1 MYIIKVYHEEDYREI
16 ISIESGSMSQYLHN
30 NQLIN
35 QQASLTQVPGVL
47 DLGPGA
53 QLSIEKEFY
62 NGFRSPVTLV
72 DRSGIPLVIQP
83 MNVKA
88 LNQFI
93 VRYTIKYRVGVNID
107 VERLSNATSE
117 GMRALRDAVLSGSV
131 RQRMGQCYAQV
142 DYGVNENDV
151 VQSGGSLY
159 LVNLDVVVSTMQGG
173 YVPHH
178 PFSAEGIRN
187 RLVAENEQINTA
199 GTVGYAIQI
208 IDNEDVFGARYIN
221 INKEIFLVQPM
232 KDPGRNSG
240 VYRTST
246 APVSQ
251 KGGVGAPRSDYFT
264 FGEAEEFLG
273 LFRSYE
279 DAWVLGDIA
288 AERKRELDQLA
299 QHLKEMEHRQKIER
313 LEREREFEEWKQDIE
328 QRRITEESDRKAQQH
343 RWSVEEARINEA
355 AARLKEEQTRVE
367 HLRSIAALE
376 RKDHYEERSYARKD
390 SSEFLKWVP
399 AIATGLAAIFLAFK

>member
-1 MYIIKVYHEEDYREI
+1 
-16 ISIESGSMSQYLHN
+16 MSQYLHN

-72 DRSGIPLVIQP
+72 DRSGMPLVIQP

-151 VQSGGSLY
+151 VSSGGSLY

-178 PFSAEGIRN
+178 PFSAEGVRN
-187 RLVAENEQINTA
+187 RLVATNETINTA

-208 IDNEDVFGARYIN
+208 VDNEDVFGPRYIN
-221 INKEIFLVQPM
+221 INKEIFLVQPA

-273 LFRSYE
+273 LFKSYE

-288 AERKRELDQLA
+288 AERKRELEELA
-299 QHLKEMEHRQKIER
+299 QHLKETQHRQKLEA
-313 LEREREFEEWKQDIE
+313 LEREREFEEWKRDIE
-328 QRRITEESDRKAQQH
+328 QRRVTEESDRKSQEH
-343 RWSVEEARINEA
+343 RWKLEEARINEA
-355 AARLKEEQTRVE
+355 SARLKEEQTRVE
-367 HLRSIAALE
+367 HLRNIAALE
-376 RKDHYEERSYARKD
+376 RKDHYEERSYVRKD

-399 AIATGLAAIFLAFK
+399 AIAAGFAAIFLAFK

>member
-1 MYIIKVYHEEDYREI
+1 
-16 ISIESGSMSQYLHN
+16 MSQYLHN

-72 DRSGIPLVIQP
+72 DRSGMPLVIQP

-151 VQSGGSLY
+151 VSSGGSLY

-178 PFSAEGIRN
+178 PFSAEGVRN
-187 RLVAENEQINTA
+187 RLVASNETINTA

-208 IDNEDVFGARYIN
+208 VDNEDVFGPRYIN
-221 INKEIFLVQPM
+221 INKEIFLVQPA

-264 FGEAEEFLG
+264 FGEAEELLG
-273 LFRSYE
+273 LFKSYE

-288 AERKRELDQLA
+288 AERKRELEELA
-299 QHLKEMEHRQKIER
+299 QHLKETQHRQKLEA
-313 LEREREFEEWKQDIE
+313 LEREREFEEWKRDIE
-328 QRRITEESDRKAQQH
+328 QRRVTEESDRKSLEH
-343 RWSVEEARINEA
+343 RWKLEEARINEA
-355 AARLKEEQTRVE
+355 SARLKEEQTRVE
-367 HLRSIAALE
+367 HLRNIAALE
-376 RKDHYEERSYARKD
+376 RKDHYEERSYVRKD

-399 AIATGLAAIFLAFK
+399 AIAAGFAAIFLAFK

>member
-1 MYIIKVYHEEDYREI
+1 M
-16 ISIESGSMSQYLHN
+16 GQYLHN

-35 QQASLTQVPGVL
+35 KEAFLTEVPDVL
-47 DLGPGA
+47 NLGPGA

-72 DRSGIPLVIQP
+72 DRSGIPLVVQP

-88 LNQFI
+88 LNQFV

-131 RQRMGQCYAQV
+131 RQRMGQCIAQV
-142 DYGVNENDV
+142 SYGVNENDV
-151 VQSGGSLY
+151 LQSGGSLY

-178 PFSAEGIRN
+178 PFSAEGVRN
-187 RLVAENEQINTA
+187 RLVADNETINTA
-199 GTVGYAIQI
+199 GTVGYSLQI
-208 IDNEDVFGARYIN
+208 IDNEDVFGTRYIN
-221 INKEIFLVQPM
+221 INREIFLIQPQ

-240 VYRTST
+240 VYRAST

-251 KGGVGAPRSDYFT
+251 HGGVGAPRADYFT
-264 FGEAEEFLG
+264 FGEAEELLG

-288 AERKRELDQLA
+288 AERKRELESLA
-299 QHLKEMEHRQKIER
+299 QQLKEAQHRQQLER
-313 LEREREFEEWKQDIE
+313 LEREKEFDEWKRDIE
-328 QRRITEESDRKAQQH
+328 QRRVTEESDRKTQEH
-343 RWSVEEARINEA
+343 RWKLEEARINEA
-355 AARLKEEQTRVE
+355 SSRLKEEQTRVE

-376 RKDHYEERSYARKD
+376 RKDHYEERSYVRKD
-390 SSEFLKWVP
+390 ASEFLKWVP